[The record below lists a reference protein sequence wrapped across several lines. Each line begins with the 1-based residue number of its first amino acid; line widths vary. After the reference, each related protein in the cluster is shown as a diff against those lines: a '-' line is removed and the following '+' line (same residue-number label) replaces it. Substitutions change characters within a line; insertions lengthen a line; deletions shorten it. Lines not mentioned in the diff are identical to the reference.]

1 MDKEDKRK
9 VLVFE
14 ERQRNQII
22 NKKQAKKMDIML
34 KHKIRKH
41 IASKKEKR
49 SYYINILVSCNKK
62 KKSYS
67 KIYLIYLKYIC
78 FRTKR

>member
-22 NKKQAKKMDIML
+22 NKKQTKKMDIML
-34 KHKIRKH
+34 KHKIRKQYC
-41 IASKKEKR
+41 IKKRKK
-49 SYYINILVSCNKK
+49 IIL
-62 KKSYS
+62 YQ
-67 KIYLIYLKYIC
+67 YLS
-78 FRTKR
+78 FM

>member
-22 NKKQAKKMDIML
+22 NKKQTKKIDIML
-34 KHKIRKH
+34 KHKIRKQYC
-41 IASKKEKR
+41 IKKRKK
-49 SYYINILVSCNKK
+49 IIL
-62 KKSYS
+62 YQ
-67 KIYLIYLKYIC
+67 YLS
-78 FRTKR
+78 FM

>member
-22 NKKQAKKMDIML
+22 NKKQTKKMDIML
-34 KHKIRKH
+34 KHKIKKQYCIKKRKK
-41 IASKKEKR
+41 I
-49 SYYINILVSCNKK
+49 IL
-62 KKSYS
+62 YQ
-67 KIYLIYLKYIC
+67 YLS
-78 FRTKR
+78 FM